1 MFSFRFSISFASRVF
16 LPRWDP
22 ITHLP
27 GDTHHVVEVED
38 IVVVDLFAHGLLL
51 DDAET
56 GGVLVIADAP
66 RPEEI
71 LLPVNLLHASNTDT
85 LQCKYKILFVLGFFC
100 MFVCLFVCL
109 TTYRDHFPFPL
120 LR

>member
-1 MFSFRFSISFASRVF
+1 MFSFRFSNSCAPKAFVT
-16 LPRWDP
+16 RWDP

-71 LLPVNLLHASNTDT
+71 LLPVYLLQASSTDT
-85 LQCKYKILFVLGFFC
+85 LQCKYKILFLGCFCIFVCLFF
-100 MFVCLFVCL
+100 CLFVCL
-109 TTYRDHFPFPL
+109 LNHLP
-120 LR
+120 